1 VRGVQGTKS
10 GVDSMK
16 LYEHAEAWQRE
27 RGKPVP
33 ERYSKEWRKMYEE
46 WAVWSFRDLP
56 VIEL

>member
-1 VRGVQGTKS
+1 
-10 GVDSMK
+10 MK